1 MDKTFYF
8 TPHLRVLLVGVT
20 FEDLKKASQAKKKKK
35 VNKDKISVFWQILIL
50 SHAFV

>member
-1 MDKTFYF
+1 MDKAFYF

-20 FEDLKKASQAKKKKK
+20 FEDLKKASQAKKN
-35 VNKDKISVFWQILIL
+35 VNKDEISVFWQILIL